1 MKSFDFIGNGLKTRD
16 DVKHLVKELKI
27 QKIILYFTDINGTLK
42 GLAKP
47 SRELDDLLEGVGFD
61 GSSVDGFVRI
71 EESDLIAMPDIS
83 TFRIYPFEETQVM
96 MLCDILYPNG
106 DPYESDPRYVLR
118 KNLEYAQKKFNFDHF
133 YVGPELEYY
142 YFKAIIDP
150 QSEQVIGPI
159 EPVEPLDEG
168 NYFDHDIH
176 DPLKPLRDETSDVLE
191 KAGIQV
197 EYDHHEVGPSQHEID
212 LVYQDALKMAD
223 SVMMYKMIVKKM
235 AQLYGVWATF
245 HPKPIEIKNG
255 SGMHVHQSLFKGNK
269 NTFFDKN
276 DPLHISKTAKQY
288 MQGLIEKIRE
298 ITLVLNQWNSS
309 YKRIVPGFEAP
320 AYICWGQKNR
330 SALIRVPYYK
340 PGKEKA
346 TRLELRSPD
355 PTCNPYFAF
364 SVMLR
369 AGLYGIENNLKPSDA
384 VEIDTYKLSRQKREE
399 LQIFELPSTM
409 EEAINLA
416 QNSDFLKD
424 VFGEDVFNKFI
435 KNRIHENLRYCRK
448 VTDYDYHQMRHQ

>member
-1 MKSFDFIGNGLKTRD
+1 MKSFNFVGQELKTPE
-16 DVKHLVKELKI
+16 DVKRIVKDLNI

-47 SRELDDLLEGVGFD
+47 SRELDDIFDGAGFD
-61 GSSVDGFVRI
+61 GSSIDGFVRI
-71 EESDLIAMPDIS
+71 EESDLIAVPDIS
-83 TFRIYPFEETQVM
+83 TFRLYPFEENQAM
-96 MLCDILYPNG
+96 MICDILYP
-106 DPYESDPRYVLR
+106 DKRPYESDPRYVLK
-118 KNLEYAQKKFNFDHF
+118 KNLEYAKKQFGFDHF
-133 YVGPELEYY
+133 YLGPELEFY

-150 QSEQVIGPI
+150 QSQQVIGPV

-176 DPLKPLRDETSDVLE
+176 DPLKPLRDETSEVLE
-191 KAGIQV
+191 RTGIQV

-212 LVYQDALKMAD
+212 LVYKDALKMAD
-223 SVMMYKMIVKKM
+223 NVMMYKMIVKKM

-255 SGMHVHQSLFKGNK
+255 SGMHVHQSLFKGKK
-269 NTFFDKN
+269 NMFFDVN
-276 DPLHISKTAKQY
+276 DKLHVSKTAKQY
-288 MQGLIEKIRE
+288 TAGIIEKIKE
-298 ITLVLNQWNSS
+298 FTLVLNQWNSS

-340 PGKEKA
+340 PGKENA
-346 TRLELRSPD
+346 TRIELRSPD

-364 SVMLR
+364 SAMLR
-369 AGLYGIENNLKPSDA
+369 AGLYGIEKKLKLASA
-384 VEIDTYKLSRQKREE
+384 VEIDTYKLSRAERIKAN
-399 LQIFELPSTM
+399 IDELPATM
-409 EEAINLA
+409 EEAIFYA
-416 QNSDFLKD
+416 KSSDFLKEA
-424 VFGEDVFNKFI
+424 FGETVFDKFI
-435 KNRIHENLRYCRK
+435 INRVHENLRYCRK